1 MTVIQERTFTYPAN
15 ERGVMMFAQSAL
27 FNEDGSR
34 KGHLIVT
41 GVIGS
46 GKSTFVQRYL
56 EDAGLTPAGYMT
68 IRHAG
73 RKNHKMGFTHIPAGI
88 QRETGLLTV
97 RHHNGL
103 TFPKDCFLLVEGE
116 ESRFDV
122 DQFAQ
127 VAFPLLEAKGDVIV
141 LDELGGIELLDDQIF
156 NRVMQV
162 LENETT
168 PVIVV
173 WKHDRSLEETLSHSY
188 LPESDK
194 AILRERRCAIL
205 GHDSMTCVMLESDGT
220 ITKELEEIPDEI
232 VEGSQK
238 RHLGLRFGVMGAVL
252 FVLIIASFAIGW
264 YAISPVTIIQ
274 YFWNQLWGTGK
285 VFAEEITTVLINVRL
300 PRIVLALLVGSGLSV
315 AGHTFQGVF
324 QNPMVSPDVLGA
336 SSGASFGAALAIL
349 SGFASTG
356 ITLVSF
362 VFGLFSIILVLFIA
376 SFVKANKLLSFVLTG
391 IVVSSLFSAGL
402 SLIKFTADPTNQLP
416 AITYWLMGSLNS
428 ARLQTLVFAAI
439 PILLGV
445 IVIFL
450 LRWQL
455 NLLALGE
462 EAASTMGVRTRLIR
476 TLMVVAATL
485 ITATSVSV
493 SGVIGWIGL
502 VVPHISRMM
511 VGSDNRVSLPA
522 SALIGSSFLLFV
534 DTIARRATTAGIPI
548 GILTAFI
555 GAPFF
560 VFLIIRE
567 GRKGVT
573 G

>member
-1 MTVIQERTFTYPAN
+1 MAALNEKTFTYPAN
-15 ERGVMMFAQSAL
+15 ERGAMMFAQSVL
-27 FNEDGSR
+27 FNEDGSS
-34 KGHLIVT
+34 KGHLLVT

-56 EDAGLTPAGYMT
+56 EDASLNPAGYMT
-68 IRHAG
+68 IRHMTRRG
-73 RKNHKMGFTHIPAGI
+73 QKTGFSHVPAGI

-97 RHHNGL
+97 RHQNGK
-103 TFPKDCFLLVEGE
+103 TFPKDCFLIIEGE

-122 DQFAQ
+122 SQFANE
-127 VAFPLLEAKGDVIV
+127 VFPLLEEQGDVIV
-141 LDELGGIELLDDQIF
+141 LDELGGIELLDDKIF

-162 LENETT
+162 LENRAI
-168 PVIVV
+168 PVIIV
-173 WKHDRSLEETLSHSY
+173 WKHDQSLEESLSHSDIA
-188 LPESDK
+188 ESDQVLLK
-194 AILRERRCAIL
+194 ERRRTIL
-205 GHDSMTCVMLESDGT
+205 THDSLTGIMLESDGT
-220 ITKELEEIPDEI
+220 ITKELEEIPDELI
-232 VEGSQK
+232 EGVQK
-238 RHLGLRFGVMGAVL
+238 RHLPLRFGIMGAIL
-252 FVLIIASFAIGW
+252 IVLIVVSFAIGW
-264 YAISPVTIIQ
+264 YWISPVTIVR
-274 YFWNQLWGTGK
+274 YFWSQLWGTGA
-285 VFAEEITTVLINVRL
+285 VFAEEVTTVIINVRL
-300 PRIVLALLVGSGLSV
+300 PRIILALLVGSGLSV

-349 SGFASTG
+349 AGFASTG
-356 ITLVSF
+356 ITIVSF
-362 VFGLFSIILVLFIA
+362 AFGLLSIVLVLFIA
-376 SFVKANKLLSFVLTG
+376 SFVRANKLLSLVLTG

-402 SLIKFTADPTNQLP
+402 SLIKYTADPTNQLP
-416 AITYWLMGSLNS
+416 SITYWLMGSLNS
-428 ARLQTLVFAAI
+428 ARLKSLVFAAVPI
-439 PILLGV
+439 SIGILL
-445 IVIFL
+445 IFL

-476 TLMVVAATL
+476 TILVVSATL
-485 ITATSVSV
+485 IIATCVSV

-502 VVPHISRMM
+502 VVPHISRMI

-534 DTIARRATTAGIPI
+534 DNIARRATTAGIPL

-560 VFLIIRE
+560 VYLIIRE